1 MVSKISVWE
10 LLQKSRNHRNVALLL
25 SNNLSDK
32 NGQFELIWGAGAKR
46 IFTQPEQLESHQG
59 WALGQ
64 VLYSF
69 KNHKYQRVQNQNEIM
84 RDSSGFDFFEP
95 EELVVI
101 PEHEKHLVD
110 YSRVEEDFDL
120 KEIEFKSLTTQK
132 KYIETVEEIKECIR
146 NGVFYEMNYC
156 IQYFAELNIDPYDW
170 FYRLNQAAPSPF
182 AAFFK
187 NGDRY
192 TFCASPER
200 FLNKRG
206 NILLS
211 QPIKGTRKRRRG
223 YEEEDRNE
231 LKNHVKDR
239 AENVMIV
246 DLVRNDLSMVS
257 KVGTVKVIEL
267 CEIYTFSH
275 VHQMI
280 STVISELRED
290 KNFSDILEAT
300 FPMGSMTGAP
310 KIEVMKHIDSLEDF
324 NRRGYSGS
332 IGYWFNGDFDLNVVI
347 RGYEYT
353 PSKLSYSVGGAIT
366 FDSIAVQEWEE
377 CQTKASTVKSI
388 YASNL

>member
-146 NGVFYEMNYC
+146 NGVF
-156 IQYFAELNIDPYDW
+156 
-170 FYRLNQAAPSPF
+170 
-182 AAFFK
+182 
-187 NGDRY
+187 
-192 TFCASPER
+192 
-200 FLNKRG
+200 
-206 NILLS
+206 
-211 QPIKGTRKRRRG
+211 
-223 YEEEDRNE
+223 
-231 LKNHVKDR
+231 
-239 AENVMIV
+239 
-246 DLVRNDLSMVS
+246 
-257 KVGTVKVIEL
+257 
-267 CEIYTFSH
+267 
-275 VHQMI
+275 
-280 STVISELRED
+280 
-290 KNFSDILEAT
+290 
-300 FPMGSMTGAP
+300 
-310 KIEVMKHIDSLEDF
+310 
-324 NRRGYSGS
+324 
-332 IGYWFNGDFDLNVVI
+332 
-347 RGYEYT
+347 
-353 PSKLSYSVGGAIT
+353 
-366 FDSIAVQEWEE
+366 
-377 CQTKASTVKSI
+377 
-388 YASNL
+388 